1 MGGGVLKA
9 AAVNGSRAKG
19 AGRPDK
25 IRDLD
30 DLALELRKLRRQ
42 GKTIVHCHGVFDLLH
57 IGHIRHFEEAKAMGD
72 VLVVTLTPDR
82 YVNKGPHRPAFP
94 QELRAEMISSLG
106 VVDYVAVNR
115 WPTSVETIKL
125 LRPSVYA
132 KGPDYKDASKD
143 VTGGILREER
153 AVRSA
158 GGCIRYTDGIT
169 FSSTNL
175 LNANFQIFPKEVRAY
190 IERFRGKYSPEDV
203 AGAVDGLRNLKVLVL
218 GEAIIDEY
226 VYGSAMGK
234 SAKEPI
240 LALQYDRTE
249 KYGGGTLAIA
259 NHAAALC
266 DEVEVA
272 SSIGTVNPQREFLR
286 KSLRPNA
293 RPRFFPKSGSPTIL
307 KRRFVESYSL
317 NKLIEVYEMNDDY
330 LSRAE
335 ERAFL
340 DYLEKRLPRFDV
352 VIAADYGHGMMT
364 PAMVELLSSRKA
376 PFLAVNTQINAAN
389 IGFHTIS
396 KYPRADYICIHEGE
410 IRLDHRN
417 RHEELGS
424 LIEKLSKRMRCPQ
437 IMVTQG
443 KKGTLFYRQGEGM
456 SACPSLALR
465 IVDRTGAGDAVLTM
479 TALLAARGVPSDV
492 IGFLGNIAGAQA
504 VATVGNSVSL
514 DRVGVLKTAE
524 AFLK

>member
-1 MGGGVLKA
+1 MQA
-9 AAVNGSRAKG
+9 AATANGDRAGG

-30 DLALELRKLRRQ
+30 ELARELQSLRAR
-42 GKTIVHCHGVFDLLH
+42 GKTVVHCHGVFDLLH
-57 IGHIRHFEEAKAMGD
+57 VGHLRHFEEAKALGD

-115 WPTSVETIKL
+115 WPTSVEAIKL
-125 LRPSVYA
+125 LRPNVYA
-132 KGPDYKDASKD
+132 KGPDYKEASKD
-143 VTGGILREER
+143 VTGGIVREER
-153 AVRSA
+153 AVRSV
-158 GGCIRYTDGIT
+158 GGRVRYTDGIT

-175 LNANFQIFPKEVRAY
+175 LNAHFQIFPKEVRSY
-190 IERFRGKYSPEDV
+190 LESFRSGHSAGEV
-203 AGAVDGLRNLKVLVL
+203 AGAVESLRGLKVLVL
-218 GEAIIDEY
+218 GESIIDEY
-226 VYGSAMGK
+226 VYCGAMGK

-249 KYGGGTLAIA
+249 KYGGGALAIA

-266 DEVEVA
+266 GEVELA
-272 SSIGTVNPQREFLR
+272 SCVGAENPQREFLQ
-286 KSLRPNA
+286 KSLSPGVRA
-293 RPRFFPKSGSPTIL
+293 RFFPKKDSPTIV

-317 NKLIEVYEMNDDY
+317 NKLLEVYEMNDDY
-330 LSRAE
+330 LGGAE

-340 DYLEKRLPRFDV
+340 DYLDKRLSRFDA

-364 PAMVELLSSRKA
+364 PAMVRLLSSRKT

-417 RHEELGS
+417 RHEELES
-424 LIEKLSKRMRCPQ
+424 LVEKLARRMRCPQ
-437 IMVTQG
+437 IMVTKG
-443 KKGTLFYRQGEGM
+443 KKGTLFYRRGEGM
-456 SACPSLALR
+456 SSCPSLAFR
-465 IVDRTGAGDAVLTM
+465 IVDRTGAGDAVLAM
-479 TALLAARGVPSDV
+479 TALCAARGVPSAL

-504 VATVGNSVSL
+504 VATMGNSVSL
-514 DRVGVLKTAE
+514 DRVGILKSAE